1 MIHFSCDRCKRPLD
15 TESELRYVV
24 RLEVQAMMEPTELD
38 LVADDRDHLLEVQEI
53 LERMEDLEDENIG
66 EEIYKKSRYDLCSH
80 CYRKFIQNPLG
91 RESVPHLNFSKN

>member
-15 TESELRYVV
+15 NESDLRYVV
-24 RLEVQAMMEPTELD
+24 RLEVQAVMDPCQLDITE
-38 LVADDRDHLLEVQEI
+38 DDRDHLVEI
-53 LERMEDLEDENIG
+53 QDMIERLDDDNLG
-66 EEIYKKSRYDLCSH
+66 EEIYQKSRYDLCSH